1 MSSIMRRRSGEILSD
16 ESFMAL
22 LRLRNEADCLTSQ
35 HTKQNLRDQPPADP
49 GSKPPLPRERFSP
62 STPRRRW
69 RSAAFR
75 HANPVLHRF
84 RERGLREP
92 RSETPS
98 ALIAPVLPESAS
110 SESAPSDAD
119 KACQSTLRRDSWYQD
134 LRPSDRC

>member
-62 STPRRRW
+62 STLYSRW
-69 RSAAFR
+69 RPAACGQR
-75 HANPVLHRF
+75 VEGRRMNSRRVIHHR
-84 RERGLREP
+84 
-92 RSETPS
+92 
-98 ALIAPVLPESAS
+98 LIEIYAAMGAVIGG
-110 SESAPSDAD
+110 
-119 KACQSTLRRDSWYQD
+119 
-134 LRPSDRC
+134 